1 MKKRSVINLIRYHS
15 EDNEPAFRAEA
26 LAIAQEFDRAGDTQ
40 LAEYIMALLSDANT
54 FVPQMDERPCFLSS
68 VKLTSSPLPLP
79 DSIASDIAGVTNAI
93 RGNVGV
99 NKFLFQGPPGTGKTE
114 AAKQIARILG
124 RDLFMVDF
132 DLLIDSKLGQTGKNI
147 DALFQEISNF
157 RHPERAIVL
166 FDEIDALALDR
177 TNGNDVRE
185 MGRATSI
192 LLREFDRMDDSV
204 AIIATTNLFSA
215 FDKALVRRFDACVN
229 FDRYTQE
236 DLAAIAE
243 VILNELLPK
252 FKNASRDMRLFKKVI
267 GLCKEL
273 PYPGDLRNMIK
284 ASIAFSE
291 PESEYDY
298 LRRLYRQF
306 SGESFASASKLQ
318 AQGFT
323 VREMEKLT
331 GISKSTLSR
340 TLNGQDN
347 E

>member
-15 EDNEPAFRAEA
+15 EDNEPAFRTEA

-54 FVPQMDERPCFLSS
+54 FVPQMDEKPCFLSF
-68 VKLTSSPLPLP
+68 VKPATSSLPLP
-79 DSIASDIAGVTNAI
+79 DAIASDITGITNAI
-93 RGNVGV
+93 RGDAGV

-114 AAKQIARILG
+114 AAKQIARILN

-147 DALFQEISNF
+147 DSLFQEISSF
-157 RHPERAIVL
+157 RHPEKIIVL

-177 TNGNDVRE
+177 TSSNDVRE

-192 LLREFDRMDDSV
+192 LLRELDRMDESMAV
-204 AIIATTNLFSA
+204 IATTNLFDA
-215 FDKALVRRFDACVN
+215 FDRALIRRFDACIN

-236 DLAAIAE
+236 DLADIA
-243 VILNELLPK
+243 VIILNELLPR
-252 FKNASRDMRLFKKVI
+252 FKNASRDMRLFKKII
-267 GLCKEL
+267 GLCERL
-273 PYPGDLRNMIK
+273 PYPGDLRNIIK
-284 ASIAFSE
+284 ASIAFAE
-291 PESEYDY
+291 PDNEYDY
-298 LRRLYRQF
+298 LKRLYLQF
-306 SGESFASASKLQ
+306 SGESPSDVWELQ
-318 AQGFT
+318 SQGFT

-340 TLNGQDN
+340 MLKGQGN